1 MLNLSRRQY
10 LLAMAAG
17 AAGGCFSVGQP
28 PLCEAREPIV
38 RSGEP
43 RFRPALAAYS
53 LRKYFSTFRGKPQQP
68 AADGPAIDLFGF
80 IDYCASLGCD
90 AELTGYFVPPEADD
104 TYLKRLRQHAFLAG
118 TVISGSAIGND
129 FSVPA
134 GEQLEAQIAETQN
147 WIKRS
152 AVLGAPHLRIFA
164 GTAKQLGDSE
174 EKLTKVCEAV
184 NRCAETAAEHG
195 VFLGIENH
203 GGISAEQL
211 LTIIERVESDWVG
224 INLDTG
230 NFISDDP
237 YADIRLSA
245 PYAVNVQLKP
255 NMRRPDGTVFPA
267 DFEQIAQIL
276 REANYQGFVALEYEH
291 EAPYE
296 RIPPLLLQMR
306 TAFLG

>member
-1 MLNLSRRQY
+1 MLNLTRRQC
-10 LLAMAAG
+10 LIAAAAG
-17 AAGGCFSVGQP
+17 AVGSCLAAGRSQVGF
-28 PLCEAREPIV
+28 AREPIE
-38 RSGEP
+38 RRGAP
-43 RFRPALAAYS
+43 RFRPAIAAYS
-53 LRKYFSTFRGKPQQP
+53 LRKYFSTFRGKPQIP

-90 AELTGYFVPPEADD
+90 AELTGYFLPPDADD
-104 TYLKRLRQHAFLAG
+104 AYLLRLRQRAFLAG

-134 GEQLEAQIAETQN
+134 GEQLDAQIAETQR
-147 WIKRS
+147 WIERS

-164 GTAKQLGDSE
+164 GTAKQLGDAE
-174 EKLTKVCEAV
+174 EKLVAVSEAV
-184 NRCAETAAEHG
+184 NHCAETAAEHG

-211 LTIIERVESDWVG
+211 LAIIERVDSDWVG

-230 NFISDDP
+230 NFISVDP
-237 YADIRLSA
+237 YADIRLAA
-245 PYAVNVQLKP
+245 PYAVNVQLKA
-255 NMRRPDGTVFPA
+255 NMRRPDGTVYPA
-267 DFEQIAQIL
+267 DIDQIAEIL
-276 REANYQGFVALEYEH
+276 REANYQGFVVLEYEE

-296 RIPPLLLQMR
+296 RIPPMLLQMR